1 MRPIFLLP
9 LAVLGFAAST
19 AAMAQA
25 ASPDPT
31 ITAATRTAVVDALGR
46 QLKTRYVFPD
56 IATRVAA
63 SLASKNAHG
72 DYNIDTTTS
81 AFGEALTR
89 DLHELGKDLHLRV
102 RFEPDFRPEPEQ
114 EGKPMSSRKL
124 AEARL
129 EMAHMAYGISR
140 VQRLPG
146 NVGYLDIRGFGP
158 TELVSGAYTSAMSLL
173 SGTDALII
181 DLRQNGG
188 GEPSSVAYLLSHFF
202 AEGDARHLNDL
213 YSRTDNTTRAYWTDP
228 AVGARYTRPIYVLTS
243 HDTFSGGEEC
253 AYDLQTQKRATLVG
267 ESTGGGA
274 NPGDYIALADGFI
287 AFIPTGR
294 AINPI
299 TRTNWEHVGVKPDVT
314 VPATIAMK
322 TAYTTILDDLIHK
335 ATDPEER
342 EGLKGTL
349 ARLEKGEIELPGY
362 VPRH

>member
-1 MRPIFLLP
+1 MRLP
-9 LAVLGFAAST
+9 LVLSLSLFAVWST
-19 AAMAQA
+19 AASAQA
-25 ASPDPT
+25 PPPGAS
-31 ITAATRTAVVDALGR
+31 ISEANRRAVVEALGW
-46 QLKTRYVFPD
+46 QLKTNYVFPD
-56 IATRVAA
+56 IAASVATA
-63 SLASKNAHG
+63 ISAKNASG
-72 DYNIDTTTS
+72 GYRTYATTS
-81 AFGEALTR
+81 AFGDALTK

-102 RFEPDFRPEPEQ
+102 RFEPDFKPEPEQ
-114 EGKPMSSRKL
+114 EGKAMSSQKL

-158 TELVSGAYTSAMSLL
+158 TELVSAAYTSAMSLV

-228 AVGARYTRPIYVLTS
+228 SVGSRYTRPIYVLTS

-274 NPGDYIALADGFI
+274 NPGDYMALADGFI

-299 TRTNWEHVGVKPDVT
+299 TKTNWEHVGVTPDVA
-314 VPATIAMK
+314 VPAATAMK
-322 TAYTTILDDLIHK
+322 TAYVTILKDLIQK
-335 ATDPEER
+335 TKDPEEK
-342 EGLKGTL
+342 EGLTGTL
-349 ARLEKGEIELPGY
+349 ANVEKDQVQLPVY
-362 VPRH
+362 TARH